1 MPGGMGAAAAAAV
14 APSIATPI
22 LEESDASLG
31 EPVDGN
37 QDAHAEWVEL
47 VERIRSEKT
56 GIMHLT
62 KH

>member
-1 MPGGMGAAAAAAV
+1 LV
-14 APSIATPI
+14 VTPV
-22 LEESDASLG
+22 LEESDTSLG

-37 QDAHAEWVEL
+37 QDVHAEWVEL